1 MYTTQIL
8 DYDEENVF
16 IPLPAELLET
26 LKLREGDYVNVEL
39 LPSSLNDDICKD

>member
-16 IPLPAELLET
+16 IPLPAELLEK

-39 LPSSLNDDICKD
+39 LPSNLNGDSSKG